1 MHVERSLTEITYVT
15 TDRLQTLDNLLSAI
29 RAPGM
34 GWIPVLKYDVL
45 KNSWTRMLAVTIS
58 TNFEPIQ

>member
-15 TDRLQTLDNLLSAI
+15 TDRLQNLDNLLSAI

-45 KNSWTRMLAVTIS
+45 KNSWTRILAVTIS
-58 TNFEPIQ
+58 NKF

>member
-15 TDRLQTLDNLLSAI
+15 TERLQNLDNLLSAI

-34 GWIPVLKYDVL
+34 GRIPVLKYDVL
-45 KNSWTRMLAVTIS
+45 KNSWTRILAVTIS